1 MTKDFVYL
9 ASASPRRRELLQQLG
24 VRFELRPANID
35 ERRKPSESPA
45 AYVSRLAQAKAT
57 EVWESAAVQSVRCPV
72 LGADTAVVLE
82 DRVLGKP
89 DDEQSALRM
98 LTALSG
104 RCHVV
109 LTGVAV
115 RFGAEV
121 ESVLS
126 TNEVRF
132 RATTAAERLAYCRTG
147 EPFGKAGG
155 YGIQGLG
162 AVFIEQLKGS
172 YSAVMGLPLCET
184 AQLLRRFGV
193 PFWLTAEQDIP

>member
-1 MTKDFVYL
+1 M
-9 ASASPRRRELLQQLG
+9 QQIG
-24 VRFELRPANID
+24 VTFEVRPANID
-35 ERRKPSESPA
+35 ERRNPSESPA
-45 AYVSRLAQAKAT
+45 AYVSRLARAKAMK
-57 EVWESAAVQSVRCPV
+57 VWESAAVQAVRSPV
-72 LGADTAVVLE
+72 LAADTVVVLE
-82 DRVLGKP
+82 DRILGKP
-89 DDEQSALRM
+89 SDAESALRM
-98 LTALSG
+98 LGALSG
-104 RCHVV
+104 RRHVV

-121 ESVLS
+121 EGVLS

-132 RATTAAERLAYCRTG
+132 RATTAAERLAYCRSG

-162 AVFIEQLKGS
+162 AVFIEQLQGS

-193 PFWLTAEQDIP
+193 PLWLHADQDVR

>member
-9 ASASPRRRELLQQLG
+9 ASASPRRQELLQQIG
-24 VRFELRPANID
+24 VTFEVRPANID
-35 ERRKPSESPA
+35 ERRNPSESPVV
-45 AYVSRLAQAKAT
+45 YVSRIAQAKAT
-57 EVWESAAVQSVRCPV
+57 EVWESAAVQSVRGPV
-72 LGADTAVVLE
+72 LAADTVVVLD

-89 DDEQSALRM
+89 SDEKSALRM
-98 LTALSG
+98 LAALSG
-104 RCHVV
+104 RRHVV
-109 LTGVAV
+109 LTGVSV

-121 ESVLS
+121 EGVLC

-132 RATTAAERLAYCRTG
+132 RATTAAERLAYCRSG

-155 YGIQGLG
+155 YAIQGLG
-162 AVFIEQLKGS
+162 AVFVEQLKGS

-193 PFWLTAEQDIP
+193 PRWLHAS